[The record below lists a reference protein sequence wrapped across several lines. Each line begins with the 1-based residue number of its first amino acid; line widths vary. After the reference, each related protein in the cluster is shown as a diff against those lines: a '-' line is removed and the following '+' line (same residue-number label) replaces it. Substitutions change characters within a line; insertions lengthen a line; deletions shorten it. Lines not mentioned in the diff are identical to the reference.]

1 MAVCGYSAP
10 PAVTTKMGCTGP
22 FFICGAEMPHS
33 LDTLERLLVQAIAG
47 LGYDLADFS
56 FSSKTRLLQVFI
68 DKQLQVAGDPNGG
81 ITLED
86 CQRVSEQL
94 QRVLPVEG
102 VNYDRLEVSSP
113 GLDRRLRKAADFVR
127 FAGYEAEIR
136 LRVPVNGRKRL
147 VGSLGALVGEQVS
160 IDVGG
165 DHFAVDFANIER
177 ARLVPKI

>member
-1 MAVCGYSAP
+1 
-10 PAVTTKMGCTGP
+10 MGCTGP

-33 LDTLERLLVQAIAG
+33 LDTVERLLVQAIAG
-47 LGYDLADFS
+47 LGYDLSDFN
-56 FSSKTRLLQVFI
+56 FSNKTRLLQVFI
-68 DKQLQVAGDPNGG
+68 DKQHQVSGDPNGG

-102 VNYDRLEVSSP
+102 FNYDRLEVSSP

-127 FAGYEAEIR
+127 FAGFEVEIR

-147 VGSLGALVGEQVS
+147 VGSLGALVGEQIS

>member
-1 MAVCGYSAP
+1 ML
-10 PAVTTKMGCTGP
+10 
-22 FFICGAEMPHS
+22 HS
-33 LDTLERLLVQAIAG
+33 LDALEKLLTQAIAG
-47 LGYDLADFS
+47 LGYGLADFS
-56 FSSKTRLLQVFI
+56 FSGKNKLLQVFI
-68 DKQLQVAGDPNGG
+68 DKELQVSGDPNGG

-113 GLDRRLRKAADFVR
+113 GLDRRLRKVADFVR
-127 FAGYEAEIR
+127 FAGHEAEIR
-136 LRVPVNGRKRL
+136 LRVTINGRRRL
-147 VGSLGALVGEQVS
+147 VGNLAAMVGEQVS

-165 DHFAVDFANIER
+165 DRIAVDFANIER

>member
-1 MAVCGYSAP
+1 ML
-10 PAVTTKMGCTGP
+10 
-22 FFICGAEMPHS
+22 HS
-33 LDTLERLLVQAIAG
+33 LDALEKLLMQASAG

-56 FSSKTRLLQVFI
+56 FSGKNKLLQVFI
-68 DKQLQVAGDPNGG
+68 DKQHQLSGDPNGG

-113 GLDRRLRKAADFVR
+113 GLDRRLRKVTDFVR
-127 FAGYEAEIR
+127 FAGHEAEIR
-136 LRVPVNGRKRL
+136 LRVPINGRRRL
-147 VGSLGALVGEQVS
+147 VGNLGAMVGEQVS
-160 IDVGG
+160 IDIGG
-165 DHFAVDFANIER
+165 DRFAVDFANIER

>member
-1 MAVCGYSAP
+1 
-10 PAVTTKMGCTGP
+10 MGCTGP
-22 FFICGAEMPHS
+22 FFICGAEMLHS
-33 LDTLERLLVQAIAG
+33 LDVLEKLLVQAIAG
-47 LGYDLADFS
+47 LGYDLADFD
-56 FSSKTRLLQVFI
+56 FSRKNSLLQVFI
-68 DKQLQVAGDPNGG
+68 DKQIQATGDPNGG

-113 GLDRRLRKAADFVR
+113 GLDRRLRKTADFVR
-127 FAGYEAEIR
+127 FVGYEAEIR
-136 LRVPVNGRKRL
+136 LRAPVNGRKRL
-147 VGSLGALVGEQVS
+147 VGNLGAMVGEQVS

-165 DHFAVDFANIER
+165 DHFAVDFGNIER